1 VVDLGLREY
10 AEVWDIQ
17 KQMVTARQ
25 QDAIA
30 DTLILVE
37 HPHVITL
44 GRGAEQTDLLSV
56 AGIPTFAIERGGG
69 VTYHG
74 PGQLVGYPVIRLREH
89 ERDLHLYLRNLEETL
104 LRVVADFG
112 IAGIRNPGWTGVWTA
127 PGAATSAEGSA
138 PEGSATSGS
147 AADEG
152 HPEAERP
159 SRKLASIGVAVK
171 RWVTLHGFALNV
183 STDLARF
190 RAINPCG
197 LEAGVMGSL
206 ASVLGRE
213 VAMAEVKA
221 RVRHHFGEV
230 FGRAW
235 S

>member
-1 VVDLGLREY
+1 MSSTADAAAPVAQSARPLPARVVDLGLRDF
-10 AEVWDIQ
+10 AEVWEIQ
-17 KQMVTARQ
+17 KQMVAARQ
-25 QDAIA
+25 QDAIV

-44 GRGAEQTDLLSV
+44 GRGSAEADLLAV
-56 AGIPTFAIERGGG
+56 AGMPTFAIERGGG

-74 PGQLVGYPVIRLREH
+74 PGQLVGYPVLHLRQH

-112 IAGIRNPGWTGVWTA
+112 IAGARNPGWTGVWTA
-127 PGAATSAEGSA
+127 LGPDSEPT
-138 PEGSATSGS
+138 
-147 AADEG
+147 
-152 HPEAERP
+152 RP

-183 STDLARF
+183 STELGRF
-190 RAINPCG
+190 SAINPCG

-206 ASVLGRE
+206 ESVLERQ
-213 VAMAEVKA
+213 VAMAEVKDRA
-221 RVRHHFGEV
+221 RHHFGEV